1 MITKIFQLLIVL
13 GLIYESSIMRTYT
26 YADVEN
32 WIQVDHTLSS
42 PIVYVGIVMA
52 VITIVVILREMN
64 K

>member
-1 MITKIFQLLIVL
+1 
-13 GLIYESSIMRTYT
+13 MRTYT

-52 VITIVVILREMN
+52 VVTIVVILREMN

>member
-1 MITKIFQLLIVL
+1 
-13 GLIYESSIMRTYT
+13 MRTYT

-42 PIVYVGIVMA
+42 PIVYIGIVMA
-52 VITIVVILREMN
+52 AVTIVVILREMN

>member
-1 MITKIFQLLIVL
+1 MFISLRITTIV
-13 GLIYESSIMRTYT
+13 ITVMTIPTYT